1 MTADELQ
8 SDLMKYASDHD
19 AVFLQRFFRTGKG
32 EYGEGD
38 VFIGVRVPQTRQ
50 VCRKYINLPLG
61 ESQKLLDSEIHEF
74 RLAGL
79 IILTLQYLRANEA
92 EQKSIYDFYLTN
104 LYKGNINNWDLIDI
118 TAHRI
123 IGEYLMNG
131 PRDILFELASSQD
144 LWQRR
149 TAILSSFR
157 FIKNGDPST
166 SLALIEL
173 IGDDQR
179 DLIQKANGWMLREI
193 GKNCDE
199 AILTD
204 YLDKHYQNMPR
215 TMLRYSLEKLSPTQ
229 KKHYMTR

>member
-123 IGEYLMNG
+123 IGEYLMNR